1 MSMTIKELADAIGVS
16 KTAVRK
22 HMSED
27 FRLRYTKTTANG
39 VISIDS
45 AGCNFIAVIM
55 GKEPVC
61 VVSDEPQTA
70 NKSENQASDE
80 VLKILKDT
88 ISTLQEQLQVK
99 DAQISQLT
107 AALENTTASLQE
119 AQTSLRAEQ
128 ALHAGSMKQ
137 LMGGNETVADKDE
150 PERKGLLRRIFGK

>member
-1 MSMTIKELADAIGVS
+1 MSMTIKELAEALGVS

-27 FRLRYTKTTANG
+27 FRLRYTKTRANG
-39 VISIDS
+39 VITIDS
-45 AGCNFIAVIM
+45 AGCNFIATIM
-55 GKEPVC
+55 GRNLVC
-61 VVSDEPQTA
+61 VVSDEVESA
-70 NKSENQASDE
+70 NQSENQVSDE

-137 LMGGNETVADKDE
+137 LMDGSETAADKDE
-150 PERKGLLRRIFGK
+150 PERKGLFRRIFRK